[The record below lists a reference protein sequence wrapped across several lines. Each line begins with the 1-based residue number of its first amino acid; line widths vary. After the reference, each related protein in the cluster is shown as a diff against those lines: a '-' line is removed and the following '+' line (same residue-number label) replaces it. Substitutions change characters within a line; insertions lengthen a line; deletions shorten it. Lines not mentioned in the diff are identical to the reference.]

1 MGDATTRTELKDVEA
16 WAGVALPKHYRAF
29 LREHPSGFEGDLVR
43 LYAIKDVIER
53 NETYET
59 KKYCPGCITIGDDSG
74 GQAIVVA
81 FDDEAGAVFLVD
93 HGAMTRDCF
102 CLIASNFRH
111 WLEQGCPLTD
121 D

>member
-1 MGDATTRTELKDVEA
+1 MGEATRHAKLKDVEA
-16 WAGVALPKHYRAF
+16 WAGVALPEHYRAF
-29 LREHPSGFEGDLVR
+29 LLEHPSGIEGDLVR
-43 LYAIKDVIER
+43 LYAIGDVIER

-59 KKYCPGCITIGDDSG
+59 KKYCPGFIAIGDDSG

-93 HGAMTRDCF
+93 HGAMTRDSF
-102 CLIASNFRH
+102 HLIAPDFRR
-111 WLEQGCPLTD
+111 WLEHGCSLPD